1 MIFKQI
7 DLVDSCFSFFGFE
20 ITASTLMAKTSSM
33 SRVPLPRELPADHLN
48 ALARFSIVSD
58 NGHAFEFARQRATGE
73 EQLLALK
80 ATVRPLRSNRFQTC
94 SPDLAMPSLSREAF
108 LVSVWLSVSATWL
121 CCTRYDGPLDAVVLA
136 AFPVGDEHN
145 VAA

>member
-33 SRVPLPRELPADHLN
+33 SRVPLPREMPADHLN

-58 NGHAFEFARQRATGE
+58 NSHAFEFARQRATGE

-80 ATVRPLRSNRFQTC
+80 ATIRPLQSNSFKLAHLIWQC
-94 SPDLAMPSLSREAF
+94 LLSPEKHSLSPCGCQLVPLGSAVLAMTVLWMQLSWPPS
-108 LVSVWLSVSATWL
+108 
-121 CCTRYDGPLDAVVLA
+121 P
-136 AFPVGDEHN
+136 
-145 VAA
+145 